1 MKNSRETV
9 TSALLALLQTATF
22 SQPVSGATT
31 WVTTGRKLL
40 LFSDVPVQARPAL
53 FLTEHHE
60 TTVHQ
65 SENTPPKLSM
75 NLNIFIYTNGRAN
88 DTPATDINVL
98 LDALDKVLAP
108 SAATGTQTL
117 GGLVSHCRI
126 DGQTLKDPGDID
138 GDGLLWVPVKIFGP

>member
-1 MKNSRETV
+1 M
-9 TSALLALLQTATF
+9 
-22 SQPVSGATT
+22 
-31 WVTTGRKLL
+31 TTGRKLL

-60 TTVHQ
+60 TTAYQ

>member
-60 TTVHQ
+60 TTVYQ

-75 NLNIFIYTNGRAN
+75 NLNIFI
-88 DTPATDINVL
+88 
-98 LDALDKVLAP
+98 
-108 SAATGTQTL
+108 
-117 GGLVSHCRI
+117 
-126 DGQTLKDPGDID
+126 
-138 GDGLLWVPVKIFGP
+138 